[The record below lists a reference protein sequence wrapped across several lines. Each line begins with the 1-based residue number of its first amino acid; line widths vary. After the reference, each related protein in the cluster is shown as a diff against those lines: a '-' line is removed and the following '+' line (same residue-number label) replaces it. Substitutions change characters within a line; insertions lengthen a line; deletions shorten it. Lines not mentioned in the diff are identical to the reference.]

1 LIADKA
7 ISPYFKIP
15 SVPNLPKMSS
25 FTFDKQPMNQT
36 KRIIPE
42 LQHNHHQQQQQ
53 IVKQSEN
60 PISFKMPSFDF
71 GNVKL

>member
-1 LIADKA
+1 
-7 ISPYFKIP
+7 
-15 SVPNLPKMSS
+15 MSS

-42 LQHNHHQQQQQ
+42 LQQNHHQQQQQ